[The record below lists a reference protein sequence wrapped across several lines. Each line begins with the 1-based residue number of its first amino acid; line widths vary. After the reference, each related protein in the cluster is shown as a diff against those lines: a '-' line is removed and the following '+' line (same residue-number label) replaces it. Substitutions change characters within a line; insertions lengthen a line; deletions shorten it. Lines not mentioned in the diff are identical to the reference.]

1 MVLWTRSDEC
11 KGGSLRSVCNDRA
24 FHDILHQRDVSKG
37 ADSAGPLEES
47 AAGDKPRVVV
57 VDQQGLVHIVRHVQ
71 LHLIRNKIVK
81 EHI

>member
-11 KGGSLRSVCNDRA
+11 KSGIFCSVCNDRA
-24 FHDILHQRDVSKG
+24 IHDLLHQRDVSEG
-37 ADSAGPLEES
+37 ADSADALEEG
-47 AAGDKPRVVV
+47 AAGDQPRVVV